1 MILKKLNGTKFE
13 KKSNLFL
20 IFENRGQI
28 LIFFKN
34 GYDQLK
40 DNEKY

>member
-1 MILKKLNGTKFE
+1 MIFLKNGSKFE

-20 IFENRGQI
+20 IFENGGQV

-34 GYDQLK
+34 GYNQLK
-40 DNEKY
+40 DHEKD